1 MLQYQANAFGYKK
14 DFYDTIGFRA
24 VVGSIVSLFF
34 YFPLSLKKD
43 LSVFRSGGLITVILL
58 IYIAI
63 VMLAELP
70 LYI

>member
-1 MLQYQANAFGYKK
+1 MV
-14 DFYDTIGFRA
+14 FRA
-24 VVGSIVSLFF
+24 VVGSVVSLFF

-70 LYI
+70 LYIKDKPDLTDPPA